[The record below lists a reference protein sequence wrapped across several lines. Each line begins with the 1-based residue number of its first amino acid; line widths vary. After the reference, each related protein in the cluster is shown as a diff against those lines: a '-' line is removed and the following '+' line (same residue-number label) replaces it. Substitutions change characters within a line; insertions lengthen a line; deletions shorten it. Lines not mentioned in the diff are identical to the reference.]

1 MCPLLRPS
9 PPHYQSAHLQHRQ
22 CVKHVHLAIV
32 NTAQPHGS
40 PTAPSVRAQPNGS
53 PTAPSVHESTQHSL
67 TDHLQHRR
75 CVKHSHVYTA
85 HPNGSPT
92 APSVREARKTPHN
105 QTNHLQHRRYGK
117 LQPNCRDN
125 CTAAP
130 PSRWA
135 HNLLRSETQQEAAIQ
150 LSITKVACPSDITPK
165 PYILPTANPTYI
177 SSSST
182 CHSHNPTC
190 STCQTETAAHDR
202 TCHRQHVSRLSIF
215 NTPDNACHE
224 NNIRK
229 QPHIAHTT

>member
-92 APSVREARKTPHN
+92 APSVREARNTPHNQTNHIQHRQCGNTTHPSPPLN

-135 HNLLRSETQQEAAIQ
+135 HNLLRSESQQEAAIQ
-150 LSITKVACPSDITPK
+150 LSLTKVACPHIYSCDTLHIIHCK
-165 PYILPTANPTYI
+165 PYIHKILKHVPQSQP
-177 SSSST
+177 
-182 CHSHNPTC
+182 HV
-190 STCQTETAAHDR
+190 
-202 TCHRQHVSRLSIF
+202 QHVQ
-215 NTPDNACHE
+215 D
-224 NNIRK
+224 
-229 QPHIAHTT
+229 